1 MKKINFKDII
11 LFEDD
16 NYIVVN
22 KPPYIST
29 LEDRT
34 SPINI
39 LDIARAYNPDIQIC
53 HRLDKETSGALVI
66 AKNSEAYR
74 NIAMQFEARTVQKV
88 YHAVVDGIH
97 NLEPVKVSAPILL
110 LGKGKVAVSFGQ
122 GKPSETLVRTSQTYK
137 RHTLVECKP
146 LTGRMHQIRIHMKYL
161 GAPLAGDET
170 YGGKKILLSQLKK
183 RFNLTKG
190 AEEKPLCERVAL
202 HAYSV
207 EFKNMDE
214 SAVFIEAPYPKD
226 FDVLI
231 KQLEKNSR

>member
-22 KPPYIST
+22 KPPFIST

-39 LDIARAYNPDIQIC
+39 LDIARQYNSEIQIC

-66 AKNSEAYR
+66 AKNNEAYR
-74 NIAMQFEARTVQKV
+74 NIAIQFEHRQVDKI
-88 YHAVVDGIH
+88 YHAVVEGIH
-97 NLEPVKVSAPILL
+97 NFEPIKVSAPILL
-110 LGKGKVAVSFGQ
+110 LRKAKVAISFSE
-122 GKPSETLVRTSQTYK
+122 GKPSETLVRTKKAFK

-146 LTGRMHQIRIHMKYL
+146 LTGRMHQIRIHMAYL
-161 GAPLAGDET
+161 KAPLAGDEL
-170 YGGKKILLSQLKK
+170 YGGKIVMLSDLKK
-183 RFNLTKG
+183 RFNVTKG
-190 AEEKPLCERVAL
+190 EEETPLFSRVAL
-202 HAYSV
+202 HAYSIQFTNV
-207 EFKNMDE
+207 DGQTIF
-214 SAVFIEAPYPKD
+214 VEAPYPKD
-226 FDVLI
+226 FEVFL